1 MGGPVLFSVVSY
13 SAHIGPLGAL
23 HDAFEETG
31 NPIDSMSRPAPVP
44 EDRG

>member
-23 HDAFEETG
+23 HAFEETG